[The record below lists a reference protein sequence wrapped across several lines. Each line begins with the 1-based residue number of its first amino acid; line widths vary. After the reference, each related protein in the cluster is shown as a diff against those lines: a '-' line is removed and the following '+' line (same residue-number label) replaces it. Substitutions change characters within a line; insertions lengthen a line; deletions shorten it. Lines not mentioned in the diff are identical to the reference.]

1 MRYWRKDIETI
12 KDYFIEYEDTADLI
26 ISLEESLEES
36 VNSESDTI
44 QNAAKTLI
52 AESIPSSDNKLKE
65 RIGMY
70 LKHLNKK

>member
-44 QNAAKTLI
+44 QNAANTLI